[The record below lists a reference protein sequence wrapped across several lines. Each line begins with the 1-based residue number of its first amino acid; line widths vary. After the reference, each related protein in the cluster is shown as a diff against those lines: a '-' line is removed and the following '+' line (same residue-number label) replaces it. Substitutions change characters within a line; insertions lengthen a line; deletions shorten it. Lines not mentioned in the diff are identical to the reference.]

1 MEENAGREIAFMLDE
16 DGITTEELRTVLA
29 GMAEEIKSGNDT
41 STMLD
46 NYQDLRDAE
55 RELRYWEGTAAEH
68 EAAPAPGTVQNPLTA
83 KLYIIDDNRKGVARE
98 QVLQVVVGV
107 LDVMCKDL
115 EENGFC
121 RVATITDESVT
132 SRSSIIFYKPS
143 HSDFVTWEEHVDIVG
158 TLIQNTYRRG

>member
-1 MEENAGREIAFMLDE
+1 MEENIGREIAFMLDE
-16 DGITTEELRTVLA
+16 DGTTTEELHKVLETMS
-29 GMAEEIKSGNDT
+29 GEIKSGNDT
-41 STMLD
+41 TTMLD

-68 EAAPAPGTVQNPLTA
+68 EAAPAPAPNPMTS

-98 QVLQVVVGV
+98 QVLQVAVGV

-121 RVATITDESVT
+121 RVATIADESVT

-143 HSDFVTWEEHVDIVG
+143 HADFVTWEEHVDIVG